1 MVKTIDNKFAVFV
14 IILIVVGLFLH
25 YEMGYNFDLFSV
37 GGRRGH
43 HGHSDHH
50 HRHHR
55 KWHRGWGNWRH
66 WGYHLHPEYDNLHS
80 RLNRANEHHKE
91 HHTSLQPLPEKH
103 PVETF

>member
-1 MVKTIDNKFAVFV
+1 MVKTINNKFAVFV

-25 YEMGYNFDLFSV
+25 YEMGYRFDLFSV
-37 GGRRGH
+37 GGKKGH

-50 HRHHR
+50 HRHHK

-66 WGYHLHPEYDNLHS
+66 WGYHLYPEYDSLHS
-80 RLNRANEHHKE
+80 RLNRANEHHNK
-91 HHTSLQPLPEKH
+91 HHTTLQPLPEKH